1 MDDFQQRADFVTHL
15 LAITRIERYFYLV
28 ICAASAIILIGAAAY
43 RILQPGAMDHPTLIV
58 AFWGS
63 GGVIT
68 ISTSQILRVW
78 TTAMRLVL
86 PTGGGGANG
95 H

>member
-1 MDDFQQRADFVTHL
+1 MDDFQQRADFVMRL
-15 LAITRIERYFYLV
+15 LAMTRIERYFYLV
-28 ICAASAIILIGAAAY
+28 ICAASAIILITAATY
-43 RILQPGAMDHPTLIV
+43 QTFQPGAIDHPTLIV

-78 TTAMRLVL
+78 TVAMRLAL
-86 PTGGGGANG
+86 PTGTGGTNG